1 MGDTKRESNVSTT
14 PRTESILPFRA
25 ADTIKHP
32 NFRVDPVEQSRQQR
46 GPELSRRPTPSLYQ
60 SCREKWPQQNEMPR
74 MELQNPMES
83 PAFHSFHK
91 YLLNVYCVLGPMV
104 CSPCPDTLLGSVPEG
119 LTLGPM
125 QTPQR
130 GQRDANPKKTEVPPP
145 ALCKST
151 WGVPVRVSLPPQQ
164 HMI

>member
-1 MGDTKRESNVSTT
+1 MFPQPLGQNPFFPSGLQTQS
-14 PRTESILPFRA
+14 SILISER
-25 ADTIKHP
+25 TLW
-32 NFRVDPVEQSRQQR
+32 NRVDSREAQSF
-46 GPELSRRPTPSLYQ
+46 PEGLLPPFYQ

-130 GQRDANPKKTEVPPP
+130 GQRDANPKKTEVPPRP
-145 ALCKST
+145 CARAPGGYLSEC
-151 WGVPVRVSLPPQQ
+151 PCP
-164 HMI
+164 HNNI